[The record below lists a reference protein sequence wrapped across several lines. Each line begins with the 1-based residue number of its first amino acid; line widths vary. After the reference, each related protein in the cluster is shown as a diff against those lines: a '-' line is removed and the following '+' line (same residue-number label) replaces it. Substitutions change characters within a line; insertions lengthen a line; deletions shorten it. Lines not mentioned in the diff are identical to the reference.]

1 MGFDLRNYRDQYIDG
16 LQQTLTVLF
25 CVHQMNVDDGPERKR
40 NRRDTSGENKG
51 TAALTEKK

>member
-1 MGFDLRNYRDQYIDG
+1 
-16 LQQTLTVLF
+16 
-25 CVHQMNVDDGPERKR
+25 MNVDDGPERKR